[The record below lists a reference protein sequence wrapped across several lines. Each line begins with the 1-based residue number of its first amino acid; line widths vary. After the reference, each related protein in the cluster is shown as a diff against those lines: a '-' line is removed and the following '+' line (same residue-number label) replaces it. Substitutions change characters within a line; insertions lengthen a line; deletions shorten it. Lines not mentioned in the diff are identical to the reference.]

1 MNSKLG
7 NYDIN
12 VKIIYKKNRNI
23 YFRFDNNLSLIV
35 TCPKNTLNDDIASL
49 ITKNEKALLKM
60 YEKAK
65 DIQKYDSEFWFLGN
79 KYNVVYDE
87 KITDV
92 KLENDNIYTK
102 DETMLNDYVN
112 SQIDKIFNE
121 EVNICKKCFAHL
133 PKFTLRFRKMKTRW
147 GVCNRK
153 DNIITLN
160 TELIKKKV
168 ELLDYVIIH
177 EMAHFYEGNHSK
189 NFWAIVEKAC
199 PNYKQRRAD
208 LRK

>member
-12 VKIIYKKNRNI
+12 VKIVYKKNRNI

-35 TCPKNTLNDDIASL
+35 TCPKNTLNDEIASL

-112 SQIDKIFNE
+112 NQIDKIFNE

-133 PKFTLRFRKMKTRW
+133 PKFTLRLRKMKTRW